1 MLNENVEPVLERI
14 LGKPKERSHSHCRYG
29 TKKGSLVVTLQ
40 GEKQG
45 LWHDF
50 QTGEGGNLLHLIA
63 KQSGLDMKADF
74 KKVLTEAIRL
84 LGTSEALVSIG
95 DRKVSINRQDT
106 LNTSKALTE
115 KQKQSLKYARR
126 LAHESQPIAG
136 TLAEQ
141 YLREHRGIVLE
152 KWPKSFRFHPSIY
165 SRANEAIK
173 PALLVIAKDKGDTI
187 RAVQAIFLD
196 ERTGAKADVKVSK
209 QTWGILGE
217 GVSVDIGNTQDKKSP
232 IYLAEGPETGLSI
245 YAAMPQAH
253 VKVVLSISN
262 FKNIDSKTVNQPIV
276 LCLDNDGN
284 NPQTQKLIHFVA
296 EKLLTEGKQVWVAK
310 PDEIGKDYNDLLKEK
325 GIGAVRAHIEQAIPY
340 ANYHDQ
346 RATTRT
352 LSSEILS
359 KFTEIP
365 QELFSPSVAEQFIAH
380 KEKEAIK
387 LSEPNIEKFIHF
399 TQRVEHILA
408 EKASELVTVP
418 GSVTQS
424 DIDRYLSTSVKIV
437 PNHNPSLPQTT
448 KQSFILEKEKDKVLD
463 L

>member
-1 MLNENVEPVLERI
+1 
-14 LGKPKERSHSHCRYG
+14 
-29 TKKGSLVVTLQ
+29 
-40 GEKQG
+40 
-45 LWHDF
+45 
-50 QTGEGGNLLHLIA
+50 
-63 KQSGLDMKADF
+63 
-74 KKVLTEAIRL
+74 
-84 LGTSEALVSIG
+84 
-95 DRKVSINRQDT
+95 
-106 LNTSKALTE
+106 
-115 KQKQSLKYARR
+115 
-126 LAHESQPIAG
+126 
-136 TLAEQ
+136 LAEQ

-152 KWPKSFRFHPSIY
+152 KWPKSFRFHPAIY
-165 SRANEAIK
+165 SRANEVIK
-173 PALLVIAKDKGDTI
+173 PALLVIAKDKEDTI

-196 ERTGAKADVKVSK
+196 ERTGAKANVKVSK

-217 GVSVDIGNTQDKKSP
+217 GVSVDIGNAQDKRSP

-296 EKLLTEGKQVWVAK
+296 EKLLAEGKQVWVAK
-310 PDEIGKDYNDLLKEK
+310 PDEVGKDYNDLLEEK
-325 GIGAVRAHIEQAIPY
+325 GIGAVRAHIEQAVPY
-340 ANYHDQ
+340 ANYRDQ

-359 KFTEIP
+359 KLNEIP
-365 QELFSPSVAEQFIAH
+365 SGLLSPAVAEQFIAH

-387 LSEPNIEKFIHF
+387 LLEPDIEKFIHF
-399 TQRVEHILA
+399 TQRVEHILK

-448 KQSFILEKEKDKVLD
+448 KQSFLLEKEKDKVLD